1 MKPSAAH
8 KSTTAILSTERLLAC
23 LMLLASLV
31 CSRFDGRFGQQV
43 CRRARYDTPEI
54 VLTSKGRGMRAQ
66 RDNEATAVSRAIRL
80 LACSLGLAAMM
91 GPGSAAQTP
100 AVVKVDT
107 GELQGVVQEGVISF
121 KGIPFAA
128 PPSGDLRWRPPL
140 PAGRWD
146 GVRQAAEFGPNCMQG
161 RFGPPPPAGAPAP
174 PAPSE
179 DCLFLNVW
187 RPADPAARKLPVMVW
202 IHGGGFVGGSGALPG
217 AGGAPLA
224 RQGVVLVTINY
235 RLGRFGFFAFPAL
248 SREHPDETK
257 GNYAYMDQIAAL
269 QWVKR
274 NIAVFGGDPGNV
286 TIFGFSAGGVSVHS
300 LLASPMAR
308 GLFHKAIAQSGGSRD
323 SVLTARPM
331 REDGIDPNYPVS
343 GETIGVSFAKSM
355 GIEGTDQAA
364 LASLRA
370 LSADQVLRG
379 APVAAGANAPQIELT
394 PILDGRLITETAE
407 SAYKARRQPRVPLLV
422 GSNSADTAGN
432 RIKAATKDEFF
443 ARFGSRSAQAKAAY
457 DPDGSTD
464 LATMVSRANDD
475 FGQAEPA
482 RFAANAFAANGSP
495 AYLYRF
501 SYVASAMRE
510 RMRAGAPHGGE
521 ISFVFGTLGTG
532 PGPAWTPSPE
542 DLAVS
547 RMAQSYWVN
556 FARTGDPNGPGL
568 PAWPRHDPGK
578 DLIFDFRPDGSA
590 GAGPDPRKARL
601 DVTELNTDAGKRSDP

>member
-1 MKPSAAH
+1 MRTQRDQRTAAM
-8 KSTTAILSTERLLAC
+8 SRATGLLAC
-23 LMLLASLV
+23 ALALATTGS
-31 CSRFDGRFGQQV
+31 G
-43 CRRARYDTPEI
+43 AAA
-54 VLTSKGRGMRAQ
+54 RAQ
-66 RDNEATAVSRAIRL
+66 AP
-80 LACSLGLAAMM
+80 AA
-91 GPGSAAQTP
+91 
-100 AVVKVDT
+100 VKVDS
-107 GELQGVVQEGVISF
+107 GELQGVVDDGVVSF

-128 PPSGDLRWRPPL
+128 PPVGDLRWRPPQPL
-140 PAGRWD
+140 PRWD
-146 GVRQAAEFGPNCMQG
+146 GVRPAAEYGANCMQG
-161 RFGPPPPAGAPAP
+161 RFGPPPAAGAPAP
-174 PAPSE
+174 PPPSE

-187 RPADPAARKLPVMVW
+187 RPADPSKRKLPVMVW
-202 IHGGGFVGGSGALPG
+202 IHGGGFVGGSGALQG
-217 AGGAPLA
+217 AAGGPFAK
-224 RQGVVLVTINY
+224 QGVVLVTVNY

-248 SREHPDETK
+248 SSERPDELK
-257 GNYAYMDQIAAL
+257 GNYAYLDQIAAL

-274 NIAVFGGDPGNV
+274 NIAAFGGDPDNV

-300 LLASPMAR
+300 LLASPLAR

-331 REDGIDPNYPVS
+331 SKDGVDPNYPVS
-343 GETIGVSFAKSM
+343 AETIGRTFAQAM

-364 LASLRA
+364 LVRLRA

-379 APVAAGANAPQIELT
+379 APAAAGANVPQIELT

-407 SAYKARRQPRVPLLV
+407 SAYKAKRQARVPLLA

-432 RIKAATKDEFF
+432 RVKATSKDEFF
-443 ARFGSRSAQAKAAY
+443 ARFGKWSAQAKSAY
-457 DPDGSTD
+457 DPDGSTE

-482 RFAANAFAANGSP
+482 RFAASAFAANGSP

-521 ISFVFGTLGTG
+521 IGFVFGTLGSG
-532 PGPAWTPSPE
+532 PGPASTPSAE

-568 PAWPRHDPGK
+568 PAWPRHDPAK
-578 DLIFDFRPDGSA
+578 DVIFDFRPDGTA

-601 DVTELNTDAGKRSDP
+601 DVTQLNTDAGKRSDP